1 MPAQL
6 DVATFIASSIGSLTL
21 GTNCFAGPVK
31 KVSTGSGVPHTA
43 VFVIGTGGLQKEAF
57 IDGGSKGSLSK
68 PTVQILVRSDKNDL
82 SGGLTL
88 AESIMAV
95 VDMGPPTASYVES
108 RSNSSD
114 PIYIGTDETGHHE
127 WSINLTLTK

>member
-6 DVATFIASSIGSLTL
+6 DVATYIASNVGSLTL
-21 GTNCFAGPVK
+21 GTNCFAGPIK
-31 KVSTGSGVPHTA
+31 KVSTGSGIPHTA
-43 VFVIGTGGLQKEAF
+43 VFVIGTGGFPKEAF
-57 IDGGSKGSLSK
+57 IDGGSKGGLSK
-68 PTVQILVRSDKNDL
+68 PTVQVLIRSDKNDL

-88 AESIMAV
+88 AESVMAV
-95 VDMGPPTASYVES
+95 VDMGPPTASYAES
-108 RSNSSD
+108 RSTTSD